1 MTSLWPSILTLTVL
15 VAAMA
20 ALPWLLRRLR
30 EARPAGA
37 GGQPPR
43 VLGVLG
49 LGPQQ
54 RLVTV
59 EVGEGAQCVRL
70 VLGVSAQGIH
80 CLHVLPAA
88 SVSAPASQPGFAAI
102 AQDARLQ
109 AQGAEHD

>member
-1 MTSLWPSILTLTVL
+1 MTSLWPSLITLSAL

-30 EARPAGA
+30 QAGPMGLA
-37 GGQPPR
+37 GQQPR

-70 VLGVSAQGIH
+70 LLGVSAQGIR
-80 CLHVLPAA
+80 CLHVLQPA
-88 SVSAPASQPGFAAI
+88 GFAA
-102 AQDARLQ
+102 AVAQ
-109 AQGAEHD
+109 AQEGLKEVEHG